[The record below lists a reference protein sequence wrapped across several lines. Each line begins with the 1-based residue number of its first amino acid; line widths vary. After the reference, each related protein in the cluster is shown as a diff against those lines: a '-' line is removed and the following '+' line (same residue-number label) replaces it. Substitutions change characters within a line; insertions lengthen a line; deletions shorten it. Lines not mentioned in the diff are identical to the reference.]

1 MRTNLPGS
9 TPSTASTI
17 FATCGWMIGQP
28 MADSET
34 NRDALSRQVLLKWH

>member
-1 MRTNLPGS
+1 
-9 TPSTASTI
+9 
-17 FATCGWMIGQP
+17 MIGQP